1 MAIGDEYQRQLQTLS
16 ARGRHRRLIP
26 REGRDF
32 ASNDY
37 LALAGDPVIAG
48 AVADAVQRGVP
59 VGSGGSRLLRGN
71 APEHEALEE
80 KAARFFGSEGALFFS
95 TGFAANTALFAT
107 LPQRGDLILADEL
120 IHASAHDGLRAA
132 RADHLFVRHND
143 VDAFRAAIRDWRGGG
158 GKGRVWIAFETLY
171 SMDGDIAPVADLAEL
186 ARAEDAWLLLD
197 EAHATGVYGP
207 QGKGL
212 GAALEG
218 QDNVVSLHTCG
229 KALGV
234 EGALVCAAAV
244 IKDYLINRARP
255 FIFSTAPSPLMAV
268 AVSAALDRI
277 AGGDDLR
284 ERLSALRG
292 HADRTIC
299 ARFGLPPSTSQIIPV
314 ILGDDKRTMRAA
326 EELQAAG
333 FDVRGIRPPTVPRG
347 TSRLRLSLTLNVD
360 EADID
365 ALADA
370 MADAMRDAL

>member
-1 MAIGDEYQRQLQTLS
+1 MA
-16 ARGRHRRLIP
+16 ARGRLRRLIA

-37 LALAGDPVIAG
+37 LALASDPVIAQ
-48 AVADAVQRGVP
+48 AVAEAIASGVP

-71 APEHEALEE
+71 GPEHEALEE
-80 KAARFFGSEGALFFS
+80 KAARFFGSESALFFS
-95 TGFAANTALFAT
+95 TGFAANSALFAA

-120 IHASAHDGLRAA
+120 IHASVHDGLRMA
-132 RADHLFVRHND
+132 RAEHMFARHND
-143 VDAFRAAIRDWRGGG
+143 VEAYGMAIRNWRSGG

-171 SMDGDIAPVADLAEL
+171 SMDGDKAPIAEFAEL
-186 ARAEDAWLLLD
+186 AKSEDAWLVLD

-234 EGALVCAAAV
+234 EGALVCAPAV

-277 AGGDDLR
+277 AKADDIR
-284 ERLSALRG
+284 ARLSALRA
-292 HADRTIC
+292 HADQAIC
-299 ARFGLPPSTSQIIPV
+299 ERFGLPPSSSQIIPI
-314 ILGDDKRTMRAA
+314 ILGDDKRTMRVA
-326 EELQAAG
+326 EALQAAG

-360 EADID
+360 REDIS

-370 MADAMRDAL
+370 MAQAMQDAP